1 MFHIIIRD
9 ERIHKQSFINSKFQ
23 REHIVSTIEIHK
35 NHIDEIINMVF
46 IFINRGLS
54 QNELIKERLLYGD

>member
-1 MFHIIIRD
+1 MFDVIIRD
-9 ERIHKQSFINSKFQ
+9 NRTHKQGFINSEFQ
-23 REHIVSTIEIHK
+23 RERIVSTIKIHK

-54 QNELIKERLLYGD
+54 QNKPI